1 VDEKGR
7 TTLCRGVE
15 VTILFDEKTFSGNEL
30 FLFACVL
37 ERFLAL
43 YCSVNSFSKLA
54 ALIKGGAGELR
65 RWPPR
70 IGEQVLI

>member
-1 VDEKGR
+1 VS
-7 TTLCRGVE
+7 
-15 VTILFDEKTFSGNEL
+15 IQFSDDPSSRNSL

-43 YCSVNSFSKLA
+43 YCTVNSFSKLIA
-54 ALIKGGAGELR
+54 TVKGRDEELR

-70 IGEQVLI
+70 IGEKVLA